1 MVFSALNSL
10 QVLSAVL
17 AVFLLVLVGAL
28 IFTFKTKPQSPTA
41 ADDTSEIAKRVAEA
55 NAWGNEIRATNK
67 RKKRGRRNKNSNNPE
82 GTLEDAKQRVS
93 ILQGQIELLRHTAEQ
108 TRLHASKITTQIADA
123 EQHND
128 QERLETL
135 LAQRSALYAEAD
147 RQLEAVNVAEQEV
160 GQLTLKWELNT
171 TTQPD
176 LIEGSPWLTSP
187 TTQPAESTNL
197 SQALE
202 TDRTETNPPE
212 NTNNFGLV
220 TQPSPQEKTPSVLD
234 STINTET
241 VLDTFTADNTTDNPN
256 ANQPGSLWPEELAG
270 ELTETVTPPPPTTN
284 STHPNSTDLSG
295 MATDETSPVWGQN
308 FTSETDSTTFEP
320 SGFLEETQHLD
331 TAPQVDPWALPAPPV
346 LEPDSE
352 APQEPAPETSN
363 ASETDTTFLLDF
375 PETSFEPAETFE
387 PSEINTELDSATA
400 ETDGVASPAGTSEVL
415 HPRPLNRRSEA
426 TVRRRLKHL
435 GMSSALSE
443 SDVQMLNTAS
453 ASITNVEVVDH
464 LQYGLPEEIPERSTV
479 SFTPVDATQT

>member
-28 IFTFKTKPQSPTA
+28 IFTFKTKPQSQTA

-202 TDRTETNPPE
+202 TDRTET
-212 NTNNFGLV
+212 
-220 TQPSPQEKTPSVLD
+220 
-234 STINTET
+234 
-241 VLDTFTADNTTDNPN
+241 DT
-256 ANQPGSLWPEELAG
+256 S
-270 ELTETVTPPPPTTN
+270 
-284 STHPNSTDLSG
+284 
-295 MATDETSPVWGQN
+295 
-308 FTSETDSTTFEP
+308 
-320 SGFLEETQHLD
+320 
-331 TAPQVDPWALPAPPV
+331 
-346 LEPDSE
+346 
-352 APQEPAPETSN
+352 
-363 ASETDTTFLLDF
+363 FLLDF

-387 PSEINTELDSATA
+387 PSEANTELDSATA

-415 HPRPLNRRSEA
+415 HPKPLNRRSEA